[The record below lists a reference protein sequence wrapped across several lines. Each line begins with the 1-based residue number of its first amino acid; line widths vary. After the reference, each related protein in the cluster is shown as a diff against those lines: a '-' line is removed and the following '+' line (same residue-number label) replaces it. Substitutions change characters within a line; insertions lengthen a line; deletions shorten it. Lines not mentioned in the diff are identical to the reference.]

1 MYSRRLA
8 PTRWPSNRSP
18 AIDQSRARYRL
29 VLVNPSRLFWISV
42 LLAIPA
48 FAQPAWEPKA
58 SSDIAEAL
66 KKTGAPSVSVV
77 IIQDGKIAFSQA
89 FGKADLASNRAAGP
103 GTRYAVGSI
112 SKQFT
117 VAAILLLQEESK
129 LSLDD
134 KVAKF
139 FPDLKQANQIT
150 IRQLL
155 SHTAGYEDFAPQDYL
170 IPEWTHPTTSAA
182 ILEKWAKKPL
192 NFDPGTRWQYSNTGY
207 VLAGSIVEKVSG
219 KPLVAFLRERI
230 LDPLGMASAGDCN
243 DRGPADA
250 TAYTRF
256 ALGPP
261 RPVDREARGW
271 YDGAGELCMNAP
283 DLAKWDLA
291 FLQHKILSAAS
302 YEQFTREV
310 RLQNGDVTH
319 YALGLTV
326 RDFRGLPMLSHGG
339 EVSGFLALDE
349 KFPTRDGAIVIL
361 SNQDGINLNGPLAD
375 QLAQIVFLPG
385 QPPESTADTSRIRAV
400 LEGLRRGRIE
410 ADQFTENARS
420 YFTPEALRDIRSSLT
435 GLGPLKSVT
444 RSTESLRGGMTHR
457 GYRAQFVQKTV
468 AVSVYITSG
477 GKFEQFM
484 VLDSL

>member
-1 MYSRRLA
+1 M
-8 PTRWPSNRSP
+8 
-18 AIDQSRARYRL
+18 
-29 VLVNPSRLFWISV
+29 

-48 FAQPAWEPKA
+48 LAQPSWEPKA
-58 SSDIAEAL
+58 SADIAEAL

-77 IIQDGKIAFSQA
+77 IVQDGTMAFSKA
-89 FGKADLASNRAAGP
+89 FGKADLASNRAAEL

-117 VAAILLLQEESK
+117 VAAILLLQEEGR

-134 KVAKF
+134 KVAKY
-139 FPDLKQANQIT
+139 FPDLTQANQIT

-155 SHTAGYEDFAPQDYL
+155 THTAGYEDFAPQDYL
-170 IPEWTHPTTSAA
+170 IPEWTHPTTSAT

-192 NFDPGTRWQYSNTGY
+192 NFDPGTRWQYSNTAY
-207 VLAGSIVEKVSG
+207 VLAGSIVEKASG
-219 KPLVAFLRERI
+219 KPLVAFLREKI

-243 DRGPADA
+243 DRSPADA

-261 RPVDREARGW
+261 RPVGREARGW
-271 YDGAGELCMNAP
+271 YDGAGELCMAAP

-291 FLQHKILSAAS
+291 FLQHKILSPSS

-310 RLQNGDVTH
+310 PLQNGDVTH
-319 YALGLTV
+319 YALGLSV
-326 RDFRGLPMLSHGG
+326 RDFRGIPMLSHGG

-349 KFPTRDGAIVIL
+349 MFPTRNGAVIIL
-361 SNQDGINLNGPLAD
+361 SNEDGINLNEPLAD
-375 QLAQIVFLPG
+375 ELAQLVFLPG
-385 QPPESTADTSRIRAV
+385 QPSESSVDTARVRAI
-400 LEGLRRGRIE
+400 LEDLRRGKIQ
-410 ADQFTENARS
+410 ADQLTENARS
-420 YFTPEALRDIRSSLT
+420 YFTSEALQDIRTSLA
-435 GLGPLKSVT
+435 GLGALKSVT
-444 RSTESLRGGMTHR
+444 RSNEVLRGGMTHR
-457 GYRAQFVQKTV
+457 SYRAQFTKKTV
-468 AVSVYITSG
+468 GLSVYVTPD

>member
-1 MYSRRLA
+1 
-8 PTRWPSNRSP
+8 
-18 AIDQSRARYRL
+18 
-29 VLVNPSRLFWISV
+29 VNPSKLICISM
-42 LLAIPA
+42 LLAIA
-48 FAQPAWEPKA
+48 ALAQPSWEPKA
-58 SSDIAEAL
+58 SADITEAL

-77 IIQDGKIAFSQA
+77 IVQDGTVAFSKA
-89 FGKADLASNRAAGP
+89 FGKADLATNRDAGP

-117 VAAILLLQEESK
+117 VAAILLFQEEGR

-139 FPDLKQANQIT
+139 FPDLTQANQIT
-150 IRQLL
+150 VRQVL

-170 IPEWTHPTTSAA
+170 IPEWTHPTTSTA

-219 KPLVAFLRERI
+219 KPLVAFLREKI

-243 DRGPADA
+243 DRSAADA

-261 RPVDREARGW
+261 RPVGREARGW
-271 YDGAGELCMNAP
+271 YDGAGELCMAAP

-291 FLQHKILSAAS
+291 FLQHKILSRSS

-310 RLQNGDVTH
+310 PLQNGDATH
-319 YALGLTV
+319 YALGLSV
-326 RDFRGLPMLSHGG
+326 RDFRGIPMLSHGG

-349 KFPTRDGAIVIL
+349 MFPTRNGAVIIL
-361 SNQDGINLNGPLAD
+361 SNEDGVNLNGPLAD
-375 QLAQIVFLPG
+375 ELAQLVFLPG
-385 QPPESTADTSRIRAV
+385 QPPESATDTARVRAI
-400 LEGLRRGRIE
+400 LEDLRRGKVQ
-410 ADQFTENARS
+410 ADQLTENARS
-420 YFTPEALRDIRSSLT
+420 YFTSEALQDIRTSLA

-444 RSTESLRGGMTHR
+444 RANEALRGGMAHR
-457 GYRAQFVQKTV
+457 SYRAQFTKKTV
-468 AVSVYITSG
+468 GLSVYVTPD

-484 VLDSL
+484 ILESL

>member
-1 MYSRRLA
+1 
-8 PTRWPSNRSP
+8 
-18 AIDQSRARYRL
+18 
-29 VLVNPSRLFWISV
+29 VNPSKLICIST
-42 LLAIPA
+42 LAA
-48 FAQPAWEPKA
+48 VAALAQPSWEPKA
-58 SSDIAEAL
+58 SADILEAL

-77 IIQDGKIAFSQA
+77 IVQDGAVAFSKA
-89 FGKADLASNRAAGP
+89 FGKADLASNRAAEP

-117 VAAILLLQEESK
+117 VAAILLLQEEGR

-139 FPDLKQANQIT
+139 FPDLTQANQIT

-170 IPEWTHPTTSAA
+170 IPEWTHPTTSAEV
-182 ILEKWAKKPL
+182 LEKWAKKPL

-207 VLAGSIVEKVSG
+207 VLAGSIVEKASG
-219 KPLVAFLRERI
+219 KPLVAFLREKI

-243 DRGPADA
+243 DRSTVDA

-261 RPVDREARGW
+261 RPVGREARGW
-271 YDGAGELCMNAP
+271 YDGAGELCMAAP

-291 FLQHKILSAAS
+291 FLQHKILSPSS

-310 RLQNGDVTH
+310 PLQNGDVTH
-319 YALGLTV
+319 YALGLSV
-326 RDFRGLPMLSHGG
+326 RDFRGMPMLSHGG

-349 KFPTRDGAIVIL
+349 MFPTRNGAVIIL
-361 SNQDGINLNGPLAD
+361 SNEDGVNLNEPLAD
-375 QLAQIVFLPG
+375 QLAQLVFLPG
-385 QPPESTADTSRIRAV
+385 QPAESAADTARVRAF
-400 LEGLRRGRIE
+400 LEDLRRGKIQ
-410 ADQFTENARS
+410 ADQLTENART
-420 YFTPEALRDIRSSLT
+420 YFTPEALQDIRTSLA
-435 GLGPLKSVT
+435 GLGALKSVT
-444 RSTESLRGGMTHR
+444 RSNEALRGGMTYR
-457 GYRAQFVQKTV
+457 GYRAQFTKKIVGL
-468 AVSVYITSG
+468 SVYVTAD

-484 VLDSL
+484 VLESL